1 MPKIYDPDHE
11 CEIVSECCGKP
22 LVDDT
27 NVCSMCGE
35 FTGGECTDPECDET
49 EE

>member
-1 MPKIYDPDHE
+1 MAEMHDPDHE

-35 FTGGECTDPECDET
+35 FTGGECNDPDCDENG
-49 EE
+49 E